1 MTPNDVLKEIKVA
14 MVYKDIKNYRVLA
27 EKTGIQERTLLNKFH
42 KPETFTIT
50 DIIKI
55 AEILN
60 IKMGFKYER
69 NKD

>member
-1 MTPNDVLKEIKVA
+1 MTIDDVIKEIKVA

-42 KPETFTIT
+42 RPETFTIT

-55 AEILN
+55 AEVLD
-60 IKMGFKYER
+60 IKLEFKYD
-69 NKD
+69 K

>member
-1 MTPNDVLKEIKVA
+1 MTTDDVIKEIKVA

-42 KPETFTIT
+42 RPETFTIT

-55 AEILN
+55 AEVLD
-60 IKMGFKYER
+60 IKLEFKYD
-69 NKD
+69 K

>member
-1 MTPNDVLKEIKVA
+1 MTPDDVLKEIKVA
-14 MVYKDIKNYRVLA
+14 MVYKDIKNYRALA

-55 AEILN
+55 AEILDMKME
-60 IKMGFKYER
+60 IKYDK
-69 NKD
+69 

>member
-42 KPETFTIT
+42 RPETFRI
-50 DIIKI
+50 DELIKI
-55 AEILN
+55 AKVLN
-60 IKMGFKYER
+60 IKLGFKYD
-69 NKD
+69 K